1 MHFFGDVS
9 ESNVQNEPFDNE
21 IIKTGIEE
29 VNTLNEKYKIDGF
42 NRFHFL
48 YRKRQWNNCESK
60 FIGWER
66 KRGLLVTFN
75 KYLKNCINDNFRAN
89 TIESQKM
96 LMPDFK
102 YIITLDSDTNLSL
115 NSASKLIGAI
125 SHVLNIPIIYNNTV
139 ISGYGIMQPRIGLD
153 MSLAKQSKF
162 VEIYSAPSGIDFYTN
177 AISDIY
183 QDYFKE
189 GIFTGKG
196 IYDIDVYNKILDN
209 EIPEN
214 CVLSHDL
221 LEGNFL
227 RCALVS
233 DCTLLD
239 GYPSKYLAYIKRN
252 HRWIRGDWQII
263 KWLKSRRLN
272 EISKFK
278 IFDNLRRSIIKIIS
292 FICLIFSAIIFRQNA
307 YISNVFLGLSL
318 SSITVIYILDIFNFI
333 LFKESNIYG
342 AIYSHKKFSKDL
354 TVIRQNFLKIFLEII
369 FLPYETVKNTDAIIK
384 SFYRM
389 AKKQKLLEWETAED
403 SEKKTDN
410 SIFTVYKEMIIN
422 LLVGLLFILI
432 GINNFYIILGFL
444 YIIAPYI
451 AYYISKPEKP
461 KTNLKRKDIDELKE
475 IAYKTWKF
483 FEDNINE
490 KCNYLICDNYQED
503 RKEKIVLRTS
513 STNIGLE
520 LISIISAYDLG
531 FIDFEK
537 TKSYL
542 KNVLS
547 TVKKLAKW
555 NGHLYNWYRIDS
567 LEPLKPRY
575 ISTVDSGNFV
585 RISFYCKRI
594 LKRKYV

>member
-115 NSASKLIGAI
+115 NSASKLIGAM

-263 KWLKSRRLN
+263 KWLKSSRLN

-369 FLPYETVKNTDAIIK
+369 FLPYETAKNTDAIIK

-444 YIIAPYI
+444 FIIAPYI

-461 KTNLKRKDIDELKE
+461 KTNLKRKDIDELKD

-575 ISTVDSGNFV
+575 VSTVDSGNFV